1 LSRAG
6 ILWLPFQIVRILFV
20 TSSYPENAA
29 DPRGIF
35 VHRLARRLVRQG
47 ASVTIVAPGAPQV
60 PGREERDG
68 VCVVRQRYWIDRW
81 QTLTR
86 GLAGMAPNLQRRP
99 WLLAQLPPLL
109 ISMAWRTALEARRHD
124 VVHAHWIYPAGMA
137 AMWGARLAGKPL
149 VITSHGGDLNLAGRV
164 RVLRLLSRFVSN
176 AAAACIGV
184 SEAVTEGFVAIGVRP
199 EKVEFIPLGVDV
211 DSTADLAGLPRSES
225 LLRFSSSQGL
235 RILYLGSLT
244 PRKSVDTLIEAH
256 ARLEHAGHQVV
267 TAIVG
272 DGPAAAELAEAI
284 RRHSLSQVIM
294 AGSQSPSMVPAW
306 LAGADVLVLPSL
318 SEGRPTVVIEAMACG
333 LPVVGTD
340 IPGTRELVSPD
351 LTGFL
356 VPARDVDTL
365 SQRLLELALNPGMRE
380 AMGQEAR
387 RKVAKDGLTTE
398 ACARRHLELYG
409 RAMSAARP

>member
-1 LSRAG
+1 
-6 ILWLPFQIVRILFV
+6 VRILFV
-20 TSSYPENAA
+20 TSSYPENGA

-35 VHRLARRLVRQG
+35 VHRLARRLVGQG
-47 ASVTIVAPGAPQV
+47 AYVTVVAPGAPRTPV
-60 PGREERDG
+60 HEERDG
-68 VCVVRQRYWIDRW
+68 VHVVRQRYWIGRW
-81 QTLTR
+81 QSLTR
-86 GLAGMAPNLQRRP
+86 GLPGIAPNIQRRP

-124 VVHAHWIYPAGMA
+124 VVHAHWVYPAGIA
-137 AMWGARLAGKPL
+137 AMWGARLARKPL
-149 VITSHGGDLNLAGRV
+149 VVTSHGGDLNLAGRV
-164 RVLRLLSRFVSN
+164 RVLRALSHFVGD

-184 SEAVTEGFVAIGVRP
+184 SEAVSEAFVAIGVQP

-211 DSTADLAGLPRSES
+211 DSTSDLTLLPRSES
-225 LLRFSSSQGL
+225 LLRFASNRGL
-235 RILYLGSLT
+235 RVLYLGSLI

-272 DGPAAAELAEAI
+272 DGPAAPQLADAI
-284 RRHSLSQVIM
+284 RRHRLGNVIL
-294 AGSQSPSMVPAW
+294 AGSQAPSMVPAW

-340 IPGTRELVSPD
+340 IPGTRELVSPE

-356 VPARDVDTL
+356 VPPRDCDAL
-365 SQRLLELALNPGMRE
+365 AERLIELALNQGMRA

-387 RKVAKDGLTTE
+387 RKVARDGLTTE
-398 ACARRHLELYG
+398 ACARRHMRLYG
-409 RAMSAARP
+409 RVLALGH